1 MMSVNTATIL
11 IVDDE
16 NDILQVIKAYL
27 EKSNYIVYEADS
39 GKGALQLF
47 ENLRPDLVVLDLMLP
62 DISGEEVCRTIRKK
76 SNIPIL
82 MLTAKSSED
91 DMVKGLL
98 MGADDYITKPF
109 SPRELLVRVISLLR
123 RAQLQTERR
132 GENTVVFGG
141 GRLSIDPELH
151 EIWVDGEAVSLTPIE
166 FKLLE
171 ILSRHPKRAFSRLE
185 LVNLIQGDTFEGY
198 ERTIDVH
205 IKNVRQKIGDDPKRP
220 VFIATVFGIGYKF
233 QVNEDV

>member
-1 MMSVNTATIL
+1 MNTATIL

>member
-1 MMSVNTATIL
+1 MIVNTATIL

-91 DMVKGLL
+91 DMVNGLL

-123 RAQLQTERR
+123 RAQLQAERG
-132 GENTVVFGG
+132 GENIVVFGG
-141 GRLSIDPELH
+141 GRLSIDPDLH
-151 EIWVDGEAVSLTPIE
+151 EIRVDGEAVSLTPIE

-185 LVNLIQGDTFEGY
+185 LVNLIQGDTFEGF

-233 QVNEDV
+233 QVSEDV